1 MRNPYEAYVVR
12 EDDFGII
19 KGYRVLVSEWSDRVF
34 TIYASRFEM
43 GVEDVILDG
52 DIEYEMCPVESEIA
66 DQIEEI
72 LEDRFDAAHA

>member
-1 MRNPYEAYVVR
+1 MKNPYEAYVVR

-34 TIYASRFEM
+34 TVHASRVEM
-43 GVEDVILDG
+43 GAEDVILDG
-52 DIEYEMCPVESEIA
+52 DTEYEMCPVESEIA
-66 DQIEEI
+66 DRIEEI